1 MAEFE
6 QTEPYVTEKDLL
18 YYDLIHVIKT
28 FDYFCSKPSPSTLS
42 FDKDSLKSAIE
53 DSSTSSIEDSL
64 DSPKNICQDN
74 HVSEEKI
81 KHELLKFYKKLKTDK
96 KQIFLSEDFE
106 YKDFK
111 KLKSDDKKDILFG
124 LYDKN
129 KSRIEHI
136 LLITEGKN
144 KLRLLQQYPGFKTI
158 YDDTLNRCQRL
169 IETSKIGG
177 KRQRPTK
184 HKKSR
189 DQKKTHSRKK
199 RKVSNPRPITPLNI
213 INRTPFGCPI
223 QCLRATL
230 PINQLYQ
237 APIKDGSA
245 SKACNLAA
253 PSGLLR
259 RPDSNVHRCI
269 I

>member
-1 MAEFE
+1 MAAFE
-6 QTEPYVTEKDLL
+6 QPEPYVTEKDLL
-18 YYDLIHVIKT
+18 YNDLIHVIKT
-28 FDYFCSKPSPSTLS
+28 FDFFCRKSSPSTLS
-42 FDKDSLKSAIE
+42 VEPDSLKSAIE
-53 DSSTSSIEDSL
+53 DSSTSAIEDSL

-81 KHELLKFYKKLKTDK
+81 KHELLAFYKKLKTPRK
-96 KQIFLSEDFE
+96 KRIFLSEDFE

-111 KLKSDDKKDILFG
+111 KLKSDDKKRILLD

-144 KLRLLQQYPGFKTI
+144 KLQLLQQYPGFKTI
-158 YDDTLNRCQRL
+158 YDDTLNRCQKL

-199 RKVSNPRPITPLNI
+199 RRVSNPRPII
-213 INRTPFGCPI
+213 I
-223 QCLRATL
+223 
-230 PINQLYQ
+230 
-237 APIKDGSA
+237 
-245 SKACNLAA
+245 
-253 PSGLLR
+253 
-259 RPDSNVHRCI
+259 
-269 I
+269 